1 MEGSPNL
8 HTLED
13 VPCNHHRLLKQAAV
27 IIAVLSKL
35 SELAARGQPKAQLY
49 VNPTIIINDRCA
61 VEMLLLNFCLH
72 EGLFMHCRT
81 ALLRFEL
88 ALPELASEPIRRRQL
103 SAEPATALLSGHT
116 AAFRAKYK
124 TYLFTILH

>member
-1 MEGSPNL
+1 
-8 HTLED
+8 
-13 VPCNHHRLLKQAAV
+13 
-27 IIAVLSKL
+27 
-35 SELAARGQPKAQLY
+35 
-49 VNPTIIINDRCA
+49 
-61 VEMLLLNFCLH
+61 
-72 EGLFMHCRT
+72 MHCRT

-88 ALPELASEPIRRRQL
+88 ALPELASEPIRQRQL